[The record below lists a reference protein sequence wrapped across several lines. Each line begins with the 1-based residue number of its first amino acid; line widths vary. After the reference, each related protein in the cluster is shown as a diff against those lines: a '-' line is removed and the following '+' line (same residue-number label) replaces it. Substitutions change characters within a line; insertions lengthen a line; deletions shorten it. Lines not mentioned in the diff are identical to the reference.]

1 MYIYIYI
8 MSTFSLFAYNPTD
21 VNTLRLF
28 DLTFTFSLYLKSSY
42 AKIWE
47 LSILS
52 LHVIQFILVILH
64 STATRPQYAYEVF
77 KHPSPTKVLMTTHL
91 SCGWPADMNYYGETN
106 GKWLVTK
113 TLDSLKRKTNEQMA
127 FVAIFYLRK

>member
-1 MYIYIYI
+1 

-21 VNTLRLF
+21 VNTKRLF
-28 DLTFTFSLYLKSSY
+28 DPTFTFSLYLKSSY

-64 STATRPQYAYEVF
+64 RPDHNMHMKCSNTQVPQ
-77 KHPSPTKVLMTTHL
+77 K
-91 SCGWPADMNYYGETN
+91 C
-106 GKWLVTK
+106 
-113 TLDSLKRKTNEQMA
+113 
-127 FVAIFYLRK
+127 